1 MSRQLNFLFMILIV
15 LFLTLFYVM
24 AKNAKKDYNESV
36 VELAH
41 FEEEAKGVSSL
52 KKRFSKEQN
61 ERVIRSLLQIAPAS
75 KDYKKSN
82 SRVILFENLSASSL
96 ASLLRRIENSTLRV
110 RDLSITRVSKDSA
123 SLKLEIA
130 K

>member
-1 MSRQLNFLFMILIV
+1 MSRQLSFLFMMMIV

-24 AKNAKKDYNESV
+24 AKNAKRDYNESV
-36 VELAH
+36 VELAS
-41 FEEEAKGVSSL
+41 FEEEAKGVASL

-61 ERVIRSLLQIAPAS
+61 ERVIKALLQIAPAS

-82 SRVILFENLSASSL
+82 SRVILFENLSVSSL

-110 RDLSITRVSKDSA
+110 KDLSITRVSKDSA

-130 K
+130 R